1 MLFRSL
7 DGKENEKVTVLTK
20 YYRKNG
26 EVVFDKA
33 TRSVEICK
41 AVPLTP
47 QGSPVRIKLYPVA
60 ALNWKLR
67 KACFY
72 GIGEIE
78 GLIPN
83 QKLINFMYGMQ
94 ALAIQQMGFPKIV
107 ARPGAIRQPLTNEPG
122 EIVTDY
128 SNGGISY
135 LQPPAFSSAATQ
147 VSNDMI
153 DLTRVVTG
161 TTEIGRAHV

>member
-1 MLFRSL
+1 M
-7 DGKENEKVTVLTK
+7 LTK

-33 TRSVEICK
+33 TRSVEICT

-60 ALNWKLR
+60 ALNWMLR

-107 ARPGAIRQPLTNEPG
+107 A
-122 EIVTDY
+122 
-128 SNGGISY
+128 
-135 LQPPAFSSAATQ
+135 
-147 VSNDMI
+147 
-153 DLTRVVTG
+153 
-161 TTEIGRAHV
+161 